1 VRKAAA
7 VPDTFFT
14 ASPHWEW
21 YIILYFFIGGIAGG
35 CFLLAALLQVFGRPE
50 DRPVARL
57 GYYAALVGAGA
68 SGLVLTLDLTRP
80 ERFWHM
86 LLQSHTGLPM
96 FKAWSPMSV
105 GAWGLL
111 GFGGFAF
118 LATLAVLGEE
128 GLSWSVLRR
137 GPVRWLAQTG
147 PATAIAALGSLFGLF
162 LAGYTGVLLAVTNRP
177 IWADSSF
184 LGLLFLLSA
193 GSTAAACLMLL
204 ATWRRRGDSETLET
218 LARFDRR
225 MLLFELI
232 ALALFVG
239 SLGPVAR
246 VLAGWWGA
254 LLLVGVVGVGIV
266 LPLALEHRGGG
277 RARLARASA
286 LVLAGGLLLRTVVIL
301 SSDAI
306 HVTGTSVVR

>member
-1 VRKAAA
+1 MS
-7 VPDTFFT
+7 DTFFT

-21 YIILYFFIGGIAGG
+21 YIILYLFIGGIAGG

-57 GYYAALVGAGA
+57 GYYAALAGAGA
-68 SGLVLTLDLTRP
+68 SGLVLSLDLTRP

-86 LLQSHTGLPM
+86 LLQSHSGLPM

-105 GAWGLL
+105 GVWGLL

-118 LATLAVLGEE
+118 LATLAVLEEE

-137 GPVRWLAQTG
+137 GPVRWLARTG
-147 PATAIAALGSLFGLF
+147 PATAIAALGSLLGLF

-204 ATWRRRGDSETLET
+204 ATWRRRGDIETLET

-239 SLGPVAR
+239 SLGPVVQ

-254 LLLVGVVGVGIV
+254 LLLVGVVGAGIV

-277 RARLARASA
+277 PARLARASA

-301 SSDAI
+301 SSNAI
-306 HVTGTSVVR
+306 HVTGTSVVQ

>member
-1 VRKAAA
+1 VS
-7 VPDTFFT
+7 DTFFT

-21 YIILYFFIGGIAGG
+21 YIILYLFIGGIAGG

-57 GYYAALVGAGA
+57 GYYAALAGAGA
-68 SGLVLTLDLTRP
+68 SGLVLSLDLTRP

-86 LLQSHTGLPM
+86 LLQSHSGLPM

-105 GAWGLL
+105 GVWGLL

-118 LATLAVLGEE
+118 LATLAVLEEE

-137 GPVRWLAQTG
+137 GPVRWLARTG
-147 PATAIAALGSLFGLF
+147 PATAIAALGSLLGLF

-204 ATWRRRGDSETLET
+204 ATWRRRGDIETLET

-239 SLGPVAR
+239 SLGPVVQ

-254 LLLVGVVGVGIV
+254 LLLVGVVGAGIV

-277 RARLARASA
+277 PARLARASA

-301 SSDAI
+301 SSNAI
-306 HVTGTSVVR
+306 HVTGTSVVQ